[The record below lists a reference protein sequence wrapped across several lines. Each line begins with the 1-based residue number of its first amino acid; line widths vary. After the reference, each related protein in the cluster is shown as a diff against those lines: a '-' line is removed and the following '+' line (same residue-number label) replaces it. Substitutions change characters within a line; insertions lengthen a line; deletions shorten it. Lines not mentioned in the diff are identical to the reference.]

1 MMSSIS
7 AGMSLGASAMS
18 AHSGGMAVTAHNVAN
33 VNTAGFEPQRA
44 LYATGPQGRGVRLDA
59 VSQRSPQVGRVD
71 SPAAQ
76 GLSDAALT
84 ESAASGRLPEAVQPS
99 GTDVGLEMTRMI
111 STQQSYEASAQVVRV
126 GDVMLGTLL
135 DMKA

>member
-1 MMSSIS
+1 
-7 AGMSLGASAMS
+7 
-18 AHSGGMAVTAHNVAN
+18 MAVTAHNVAN

-84 ESAASGRLPEAVQPS
+84 ESAGIRPVARSRAAERHGC
-99 GTDVGLEMTRMI
+99 GTGNDADDLHATK
-111 STQQSYEASAQVVRV
+111 
-126 GDVMLGTLL
+126 L
-135 DMKA
+135 

>member
-44 LYATGPQGRGVRLDA
+44 LYATGPQGGA
-59 VSQRSPQVGRVD
+59 
-71 SPAAQ
+71 
-76 GLSDAALT
+76 
-84 ESAASGRLPEAVQPS
+84 
-99 GTDVGLEMTRMI
+99 
-111 STQQSYEASAQVVRV
+111 
-126 GDVMLGTLL
+126 
-135 DMKA
+135 